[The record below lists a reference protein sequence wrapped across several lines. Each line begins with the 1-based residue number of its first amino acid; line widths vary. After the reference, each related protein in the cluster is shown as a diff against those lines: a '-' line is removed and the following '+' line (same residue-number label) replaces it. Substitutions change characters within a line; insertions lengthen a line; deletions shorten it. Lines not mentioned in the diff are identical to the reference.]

1 MRKSLYLLVSTISV
15 LLLAGTAWA
24 GQDQPSLLRLYVI
37 DGGWIV
43 WIILVPLSVV
53 TIVLALGHL
62 LTIRASTLLPEIE
75 QSQLTALLSNAQGKR
90 ALEFLA
96 DKSSF
101 LADVV
106 AAALKHISRGSSAAI
121 HAAEE
126 IAEQRTVKLFRK
138 VEILNVIGNIAP
150 MIGLFG
156 TVYGMIM
163 SFQRMADATITQRP
177 VDVAA
182 VGIRTALVTTF
193 WGLLVGI
200 PALCAY
206 ALFRNKIEALAS
218 NCMLKAEQL
227 MEDYELAL
235 ERAKARAKA
244 KAQE

>member
-1 MRKSLYLLVSTISV
+1 MKKSSYLLTSIVAV
-15 LLLAGTAWA
+15 LLLAGRAWA
-24 GQDQPSLLRLYVI
+24 DQGQTRLLELYVI

-43 WIILVPLSVV
+43 WFILAPLSVV
-53 TIVLALGHL
+53 TIVLAVGHL
-62 LTIRASTLLPEIE
+62 LAIRASKLLPEME
-75 QSQLTALLSNAQGKR
+75 QSQLNALLSNAQGKR

-96 DKSSF
+96 EKNSF
-101 LADVV
+101 LAEVV
-106 AAALKHISRGSSAAI
+106 NAGLRHIAHGTAAAV

-126 IAEQRTVKLFRK
+126 IAEQRTVRLFRK

-156 TVYGMIM
+156 TVYGMIV

-177 VDVAA
+177 VEVAA

-227 MEDYELAL
+227 L
-235 ERAKARAKA
+235 ESYQQAVERTKAAT

>member
-1 MRKSLYLLVSTISV
+1 MKKVSYLLVSLATVAI
-15 LLLAGTAWA
+15 LAGRAWA
-24 GQDQPSLLRLYVI
+24 DESQTRLLQLYVI

-43 WIILVPLSVV
+43 WCILVPLSVV
-53 TIVLALGHL
+53 TIVLAIGNLLSIRAASLIPELEYKQLQTL
-62 LTIRASTLLPEIE
+62 LTAGQGQRA
-75 QSQLTALLSNAQGKR
+75 R
-90 ALEFLA
+90 AFLA
-96 DKSSF
+96 DSDSF

-106 AAALKHISRGSSAAI
+106 AAGLRHTPQGASAAV

-163 SFQRMADATITQRP
+163 SFQQMAAATVTQRP
-177 VDVAA
+177 VEVAA
-182 VGIRTALVTTF
+182 EGIRTALVTTF

-218 NCMLKAEQL
+218 NAMLKAEELLEGYQL
-227 MEDYELAL
+227 AV
-235 ERAKARAKA
+235 ERANATAKA
-244 KAQE
+244 KE

>member
-1 MRKSLYLLVSTISV
+1 MRKIFYLLVSVGAIA
-15 LLLAGTAWA
+15 LLTSRAWA
-24 GQDQPSLLRLYVI
+24 GQTAPRLLQLYVI

-43 WIILVPLSVV
+43 WFILVPLSVV
-53 TIVLALGHL
+53 TIVLAIGHL
-62 LTIRASTLLPEIE
+62 LAIRTGVLLPETE
-75 QSQLTALLSNAQGKR
+75 QSQLAALLSTGHDQR
-90 ALEFLA
+90 ALQFLA

-101 LADVV
+101 LAEVV
-106 AAALKHISRGSSAAI
+106 SAGLKHTAQGSSAAI

-126 IAEQRTVKLFRK
+126 IAEQRTVRLFRK

-163 SFQRMADATITQRP
+163 SFQQMAQAAAIQPP
-177 VDVAA
+177 VEVAA
-182 VGIRTALVTTF
+182 EGIRTALVTTF

-200 PALCAY
+200 PALCVY

-218 NCMLKAEQL
+218 NVMLKAEQL
-227 MEDYELAL
+227 LDGYRIAV
-235 ERAKARAKA
+235 ERAKVSA